1 MTFTREEYEVD
12 DHIHIHV
19 DGGSH
24 NNANHEIVTPEGDDH
39 DDKDNL
45 GGEWLSLGLK
55 GDIPLKAAELNNKAN
70 QNSQSSK
77 PLHNKVFS
85 CNFCMRKF
93 YSSQALGGHQ
103 NAHKR
108 EREAARCYQSHRMMT
123 TTSSMGLAYSSLAS
137 RSLGIQPH
145 SLVHKPGRERSAMVA
160 KFSDANSYGI
170 GVTSSWTPFMLEQ
183 AVDFYWPGSFRLD
196 LPKQESDVN
205 KIDLDLRL

>member
-1 MTFTREEYEVD
+1 MTFLREDEVD
-12 DHIHIHV
+12 DHEHV
-19 DGGSH
+19 SINDNH
-24 NNANHEIVTPEGDDH
+24 ANCEIVTPEGD
-39 DDKDNL
+39 KL
-45 GGEWLSLGLK
+45 GKWLRLGLK
-55 GDIPLKAAELNNKAN
+55 GDMPEEAAEQ
-70 QNSQSSK
+70 QNPSK

-108 EREAARCYQSHRMMT
+108 EREAARSYQSRRMMT
-123 TTSSMGLAYSSLAS
+123 TRSPMGLAYTSLAS

-160 KFSDANSYGI
+160 RFSDANSN
-170 GVTSSWTPFMLEQ
+170 GVGVASWTPFMLEQ
-183 AVDFYWPGSFRLD
+183 AVDFYWPGSFRVD